1 MHSIYIICLTL
12 CLISIF
18 VEKNNIKK
26 YKVLNVILF
35 FLTIIVMVNAD
46 NVGDLSNYEVT
57 YQETVQY
64 GFRVYTDSGYA
75 ILMFIASKLGLSF
88 FQFKC
93 IGIILSMS
101 IIYMTLIKR
110 TNYLGFFIFFFSLH
124 SLFLDAYQLRNF
136 FAFSVVILALYYLLQ
151 EDSSLLVY
159 ILLIVIASTIH
170 AMAIVYLLFV
180 WIRLNSEVKKWTLRC
195 LPFFFVVIFY
205 LGINTNIISNVLLF
219 FADFTSEGIADKI
232 ESYAVTKTRLGF
244 LIPVLIYSCY
254 LMFIKIINSKLIKDC
269 TTVVRKRSIKKFIY
283 SSKNVV
289 NDNEHFLKL
298 VEQINFIGVCYLPF
312 NITSLTF
319 YRLVRNI
326 CLFDLIY
333 FAICFDIAKT
343 KKDKLINFFGVLI
356 LILMWRYF
364 DFNIYKGIEIN
375 EIYFYK

>member
-110 TNYLGFFIFFFSLH
+110 TNYLGF
-124 SLFLDAYQLRNF
+124 
-136 FAFSVVILALYYLLQ
+136 
-151 EDSSLLVY
+151 
-159 ILLIVIASTIH
+159 
-170 AMAIVYLLFV
+170 
-180 WIRLNSEVKKWTLRC
+180 
-195 LPFFFVVIFY
+195 
-205 LGINTNIISNVLLF
+205 
-219 FADFTSEGIADKI
+219 
-232 ESYAVTKTRLGF
+232 
-244 LIPVLIYSCY
+244 
-254 LMFIKIINSKLIKDC
+254 
-269 TTVVRKRSIKKFIY
+269 
-283 SSKNVV
+283 
-289 NDNEHFLKL
+289 
-298 VEQINFIGVCYLPF
+298 
-312 NITSLTF
+312 
-319 YRLVRNI
+319 
-326 CLFDLIY
+326 
-333 FAICFDIAKT
+333 
-343 KKDKLINFFGVLI
+343 
-356 LILMWRYF
+356 
-364 DFNIYKGIEIN
+364 
-375 EIYFYK
+375 